1 MDISKAEQSA
11 ILYNQDQY
19 RLQKIRQEENQT
31 KDYQQKIDL
40 RNYER
45 TNMERVRR
53 NIRLD
58 LDKGRQVDLEC

>member
-1 MDISKAEQSA
+1 MIVFHVEETEYVLMKH
-11 ILYNQDQY
+11 IM
-19 RLQKIRQEENQT
+19 IRQEENQT

-58 LDKGRQVDLEC
+58 SDKGRQVDLEC